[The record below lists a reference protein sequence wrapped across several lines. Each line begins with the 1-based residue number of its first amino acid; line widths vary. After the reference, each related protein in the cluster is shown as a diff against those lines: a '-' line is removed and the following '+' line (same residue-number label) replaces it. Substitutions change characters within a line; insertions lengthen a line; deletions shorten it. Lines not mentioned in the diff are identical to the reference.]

1 MSRYDKLAG
10 SMGKGQSYGMTV
22 GNSGSGSNDDKRVI
36 KDYALSMQL
45 SAQNTMLRQ

>member
-1 MSRYDKLAG
+1 MPRYDKLAG
-10 SMGKGQSYGMTV
+10 SMGRGQSYGMTA
-22 GNSGSGSNDDKRVI
+22 GNSSSDSNDDKKVI